1 MQNLTATF
9 IKRYLHDFN
18 IAVDSLLDNKL
29 KSILT
34 ALGIIF
40 GVAAVISMLAI
51 GRGAK
56 EEILEQIK
64 LVGVNNIVISPI
76 VQPEEEENSEQN
88 NSDIE
93 KRKYSPGLSI
103 NDIAAIEE
111 QIWTVKSISPEIS
124 MNSFV
129 IQNGVRESAKI
140 IGVSAKYFDIY
151 NLKLESGEIFTAYQE
166 ENGLPVCVIGAN
178 IRAKFF
184 SKIDPINQYI
194 KFGSVWLKVIGVI
207 ERSNISLTGFEN
219 AGVNVFNDNIYIPV
233 KTMLLRFQN
242 RALYTSGKLQGNVMD
257 PWGRSTVPSENVS
270 TNYHQLDKIIVQVT
284 SSEMMSPTAEILSRL
299 MFRKHLEVK
308 DYEIRLPE
316 MELKQEQRTKDIFN
330 VVLGAIAGIA
340 LVVGGIGIMN
350 IMFASVMERIKEIGT
365 RLAIGAKKND
375 IVVQFLS
382 EAVLISVIGG
392 ILGVVLGII
401 LAKIINHVFDILTI
415 VTPFSVFVAFGV
427 SATIGIIFGYAPAK
441 RASEK
446 DPIESLRHE

>member
-1 MQNLTATF
+1 MQNLRATF

-103 NDIAAIEE
+103 NDIAAIKE

-151 NLKLESGEIFTAYQE
+151 NLKLESGDIFTAYQE

-242 RALYTSGKLQGNVMD
+242 RALYTSGKLQGDVKD
-257 PWGRSTVPSENVS
+257 HWGRSTVPSENVS

-415 VTPFSVFVAFGV
+415 VTPFSVFIAFGV

>member
-1 MQNLTATF
+1 M
-9 IKRYLHDFN
+9 KRYLHDFN

-64 LVGVNNIVISPI
+64 LVGVNNIIISPI
-76 VQPEEEENSEQN
+76 VQAKDEEKNNQN
-88 NSDIE
+88 GTNDFE
-93 KRKYSPGLSI
+93 KRKYSPGLSMADVKTI
-103 NDIAAIEE
+103 STFVP
-111 QIWTVKSISPEIS
+111 TVKNISPEIA

-129 IQNGVRESAKI
+129 VQNGVRESAKI
-140 IGVSAKYFDIY
+140 IGVSKMYFEIY
-151 NLKLESGEIFTAYQE
+151 NLKLAKGEIFNEIQE
-166 ENGLPVCVIGAN
+166 ENGLPVCIIGDN

-184 SKIDPINQYI
+184 SKADPLDHYI

-207 ERSNISLTGFEN
+207 EKSNISLTGFQN

-242 RALYTSGKLQGNVMD
+242 RALFNSGKLIKGETRDMQ
-257 PWGRSTVPSENVS
+257 GRSVNPSENVS
-270 TNYHQLDKIIVQVT
+270 SNYHQLDNIVVQV
-284 SSEMMSPTAEILSRL
+284 SNSEYMTPTAEILSRL
-299 MFRKHLEVK
+299 LFRKHLEVK

-316 MELKQEQRTKDIFN
+316 LELKQEQRTKDIFN

-340 LVVGGIGIMN
+340 LIVGGIGIMN

-365 RLAIGAKKND
+365 RLAIGAKKSD
-375 IVVQFLS
+375 IVIQFLA
-382 EAVLISVIGG
+382 EAVLISITGG
-392 ILGVVLGII
+392 LLGVILGII
-401 LAKIINHVFDILTI
+401 LAKSIQQIFGILTI
-415 VTPFSVFVAFGV
+415 ITPISVFIAFGV
-427 SATIGIIFGYAPAK
+427 SATIGIIFGYSPAK

-446 DPIESLRHE
+446 DPIESLRYE

>member
-1 MQNLTATF
+1 MKSLDSY

-29 KSILT
+29 KSVLT

-76 VQPEEEENSEQN
+76 VQPEDDDN
-88 NSDIE
+88 NNQKNGEKE
-93 KRKYSPGLSI
+93 KRKYSPGLTMDDIRSI
-103 NDIAAIEE
+103 KKHIL
-111 QIWTVKSISPEIS
+111 TVKNISPEIS

-129 IQNGVRESAKI
+129 IQNGVRVPAKI
-140 IGVSAKYFDIY
+140 IGVSVNYFSIY
-151 NLKLESGEIFTAYQE
+151 NLKLQSGTVFTEYQE
-166 ENGLPVCVIGAN
+166 ENGIPVCVIGAN
-178 IRAKFF
+178 IRSKFF
-184 SKIDPINQYI
+184 SKVNPVDQYI

-219 AGVNVFNDNIYIPV
+219 AGVNVFNDNIYIPA

-242 RALYTSGKLQGNVMD
+242 RALYTSGKLQGEQRD
-257 PWGRSTVPSENVS
+257 RRGRSIRPSENVS
-270 TNYHQLDKIIVQVT
+270 SNYHQLDNIIVQVK
-284 SSEMMSPTAEILSRL
+284 SSELMAPTAEILSRL
-299 MFRKHLEVK
+299 MFRKHMEVK

-316 MELKQEQRTKDIFN
+316 LELKQEQRTKDIFN

-340 LVVGGIGIMN
+340 LIVGGIGIMN

-365 RLAIGAKKND
+365 RLAIGAKKSD

-392 ILGVVLGII
+392 ILGVIAGII
-401 LAKIINHVFDILTI
+401 LAKIINQVFDILTI
-415 VTPFSVFVAFGV
+415 VTPFSVLIAFGV
-427 SATIGIIFGYAPAK
+427 SATIGIIFGYTPAK

-446 DPIESLRHE
+446 DPIESLRYE

>member
-1 MQNLTATF
+1 MQNITSRF

-64 LVGVNNIVISPI
+64 LVGVNNIVITPI
-76 VQPEEEENSEQN
+76 VQAEDEDNASQGN
-88 NSDIE
+88 GDIE
-93 KRKYSPGLSI
+93 KRKYSPGLTIS
-103 NDIAAIEE
+103 DIQAI
-111 QIWTVKSISPEIS
+111 QKHIRTIKNISPEIS

-129 IQNGVRESAKI
+129 VQNGVRESAKI
-140 IGVSAKYFDIY
+140 IGVSSRYFDIY
-151 NLKLESGEIFTAYQE
+151 NLKLENGEVFTEYQE
-166 ENGLPVCVIGAN
+166 ENGLPVCIIGAN
-178 IRAKFF
+178 IRSKFF
-184 SKIDPINQYI
+184 SKIDPIDQYI

-207 ERSNISLTGFEN
+207 EKSNISLTGFEN

-242 RALYTSGKLQGNVMD
+242 RALFTSGKLKGEARD
-257 PWGRSTVPSENVS
+257 EHGRSIVPAENVS
-270 TNYHQLDKIIVQVT
+270 SNYHQLDKIIVQVI
-284 SSEMMSPTAEILSRL
+284 SSDMMAPTAEIISRL

-316 MELKQEQRTKDIFN
+316 LELKQEQRTKDIFN

-365 RLAIGAKKND
+365 RLAIGAKKTD

-392 ILGVVLGII
+392 ILGVIIGII
-401 LAKIINHVFDILTI
+401 LAKVINHIFDILTI
-415 VTPFSVFVAFGV
+415 VTSFSVFVAFGV

-446 DPIESLRHE
+446 DPIESLRYE

>member
-1 MQNLTATF
+1 
-9 IKRYLHDFN
+9 
-18 IAVDSLLDNKL
+18 
-29 KSILT
+29 
-34 ALGIIF
+34 GIIF

-64 LVGVNNIVISPI
+64 LVGVNNILISPI
-76 VQPEEEENSEQN
+76 VQAEEEENTEQGN
-88 NSDIE
+88 GEIGN
-93 KRKYSPGLSI
+93 RKYSPGLSMS
-103 NDIAAIEE
+103 DIHAIEK
-111 QIWTVKSISPEIS
+111 QLQTVKSISPEIS

-129 IQNGVRESAKI
+129 VQNGIRESAKI
-140 IGVSAKYFDIY
+140 IGVSSKYFDIY
-151 NLKLESGEIFTAYQE
+151 NLELEEGDIFTTYQE
-166 ENGLPVCVIGAN
+166 ENGLPVCIIGAN
-178 IRAKFF
+178 IRSKFF
-184 SKIDPINQYI
+184 SKLDPVNQYI

-207 ERSNISLTGFEN
+207 EKSNISLTGFEN
-219 AGVNVFNDNIYIPV
+219 AGVNVFNDNIYIPA

-242 RALYTSGKLQGNVMD
+242 RALFTSGKLKGEAMD
-257 PWGRSTVPSENVS
+257 NWGRSIVPSENVS
-270 TNYHQLDKIIVQVT
+270 TNYHQLDKIIVQVE

-340 LVVGGIGIMN
+340 LIVGGIGIMN

-365 RLAIGAKKND
+365 RLAIGAKKSD

-392 ILGVVLGII
+392 ILGVILGII
-401 LAKIINHVFDILTI
+401 LAKIINQVFEILTI

-441 RASEK
+441 RASER
-446 DPIESLRHE
+446 DPIESLRYE